1 MKHTMYNAT
10 RQIGQHQAGAFEE
23 MRLRL
28 QLARPDVD
36 WDALLSDAER
46 KARGSL
52 DVSFF
57 ELVKATVSLALCE
70 PAKP

>member
-1 MKHTMYNAT
+1 MNYTT
-10 RQIGQHQAGAFEE
+10 RQVGKDQATAFDE

-36 WDALLSDAER
+36 WNALVSDAER
-46 KARGSL
+46 RARGSL

-57 ELVKATVSLALCE
+57 ELVKATVSLALGE

>member
-1 MKHTMYNAT
+1 MEQTMYDAT
-10 RQIGQHQAGAFEE
+10 RRIGQHQAEAFEE
-23 MRLRL
+23 MRVRL

-36 WDALLSDAER
+36 WEALLSDAER

-52 DVSFF
+52 DVSFL
-57 ELVKATVSLALCE
+57 ELVKATVNLALCE